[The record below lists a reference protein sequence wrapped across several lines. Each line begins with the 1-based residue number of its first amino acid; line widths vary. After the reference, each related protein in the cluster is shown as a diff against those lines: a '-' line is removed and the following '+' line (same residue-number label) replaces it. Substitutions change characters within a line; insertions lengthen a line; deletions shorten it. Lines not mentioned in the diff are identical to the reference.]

1 MTAQP
6 QVPVSQ
12 VPAPIQQPRP
22 AVRAA
27 LSVLIALHVL
37 AVFIGPWAMPPQ
49 TSELAVTFARVFQP
63 YLEIMGLANGY
74 RFFAPEPGPSHL
86 VRYEI
91 TGDDGR
97 HVEGV
102 FPDRQ
107 QHKPRLLYHRYFML
121 SEFINTLENPNGP
134 PNNLQAYSKSY
145 AEHLMHEHQAQPI
158 KLFLRRHYIPR
169 MSEVREG
176 MKLTD
181 KRLYEEHPLVIHK
194 PDAP

>member
-6 QVPVSQ
+6 QVPAPP
-12 VPAPIQQPRP
+12 VPAPSQQPRR

-27 LSVLIALHVL
+27 ISVLIALHVL

-49 TSELAVTFARVFQP
+49 TSELAVTCARIFQP

-91 TGDDGR
+91 TRDDGQQI
-97 HVEGV
+97 EGV

-121 SEFINTLENPNGP
+121 SEFINTLENPSGP
-134 PNNLQAYSKSY
+134 PNNLQAYSQSY
-145 AEHLMHEHQAQPI
+145 AEHLMHEHQAQSI
-158 KLFLRRHYIPR
+158 KLYLRRHYIPR

>member
-1 MTAQP
+1 MTAEP
-6 QVPVSQ
+6 QLPDSSHQ
-12 VPAPIQQPRP
+12 SRP

-49 TSELAVTFARVFQP
+49 TSELAASCAQIFQP
-63 YLEIMGLANGY
+63 YLETMGLANGY

-91 TGDDGR
+91 TSEDGQQI
-97 HVEGV
+97 EGV
-102 FPDRQ
+102 FPDRN

-134 PNNLQAYSKSY
+134 SANLQAYSKSY
-145 AEHLMHEHQAQPI
+145 AEHLMHEHQAKSI

-169 MSEVREG
+169 MNEVREG

-181 KRLYEEHPLVIHK
+181 KRLYEEHPLVLHK